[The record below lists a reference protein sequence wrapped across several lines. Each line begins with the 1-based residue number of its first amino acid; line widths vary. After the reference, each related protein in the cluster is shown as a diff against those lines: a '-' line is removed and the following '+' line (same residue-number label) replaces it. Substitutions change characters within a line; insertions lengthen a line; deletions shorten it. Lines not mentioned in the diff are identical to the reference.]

1 MKHKYGYEL
10 DFQHLLLS
18 KMLLL
23 NLGFSDFSLV
33 HLDNLYFKVTVSDL
47 LNRLFSTEV
56 RSNLKSL

>member
-56 RSNLKSL
+56 R